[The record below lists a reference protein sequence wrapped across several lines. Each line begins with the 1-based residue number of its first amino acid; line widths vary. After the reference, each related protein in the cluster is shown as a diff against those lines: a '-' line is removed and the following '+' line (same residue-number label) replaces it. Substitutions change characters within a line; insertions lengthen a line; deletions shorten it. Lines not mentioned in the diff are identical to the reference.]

1 MRDAKEFHLPLTIII
16 YPSSLL
22 VAKNQRIADYTDD
35 MAAKVKEM
43 FRLMYAHEGVG
54 LAAPQVGWNVQLFIL
69 NLSGKP
75 GTASHEQVIFNPTM
89 VTNGRLEA
97 HPEGCLSFPK
107 ITATIE
113 RATACRIVGR
123 CPQGLFD
130 KEFHGFG
137 AQAAQHEMDH
147 LEGILFHERM
157 NKADRDRNGPAI
169 QALLDHSLKKR

>member
-1 MRDAKEFHLPLTIII
+1 MKEFHLPLSIVI

-22 VAKNQRIADYTDD
+22 VARNQRIEAFTDE
-35 MAAKVKEM
+35 MAVKVKEM
-43 FRLMYAHEGVG
+43 FHLMYEHEGVG

-69 NLSGKP
+69 NLSGKR
-75 GTASHEQVIFNPTM
+75 GTPRQEQVIFNPIM
-89 VTNGRLEA
+89 VTNNIREA

-123 CPQGLFD
+123 CPEGLFD

-157 NKADRDRNGPAI
+157 NKEDRERNGPAI